1 MPSWLLGP
9 SGRRCRR
16 VGCLPSFCY
25 SRLSSRAGALISWD
39 LRWSQLLGSCRTSA
53 SLILYLGLDDVQ
65 ALLRLSREVFAIFR
79 QILDNFHCQQRPFAA
94 RLLLLMASA
103 APVSEGGEAAGAFL
117 DSGVWNLL
125 DDGLGDQFPEAPAYV
140 DDLRL
145 SEASDPPFGWD
156 DPYGSAEERDWYSQ
170 VQDNDLGSFECV
182 DDEQSKVLVL
192 SAPSS
197 SVSGEVSW
205 LQGRPAEEDAAQQVQ
220 AAENKRRRLSLAKQ
234 PWDSTPSHL
243 SRSFDFFFKGL
254 PSVGVRESLT
264 LTHEEDPAP
273 DFDQIPWTVTRRLAK
288 ARVPKSDA
296 DIRDSALKRLKML
309 ILLDPEATS
318 LGCSLVE
325 QGKALSPDEDIMQS
339 LSDAFRPKAS
349 LTLQKRSL
357 SLQVYVVRSYEASLA
372 SPWRLSEEQMYQVI
386 ASFRREGSKAST
398 ASHILE
404 ALRFLQCDCALQV
417 HQLGGKSCPLGYEG
431 WLRT

>member
-1 MPSWLLGP
+1 MM
-9 SGRRCRR
+9 
-16 VGCLPSFCY
+16 
-25 SRLSSRAGALISWD
+25 ALV
-39 LRWSQLLGSCRTSA
+39 TSPYF
-53 SLILYLGLDDVQ
+53 SP
-65 ALLRLSREVFAIFR
+65 
-79 QILDNFHCQQRPFAA
+79 RP
-94 RLLLLMASA
+94 LLLSMTSGCPRLQIPLSAGMTLM
-103 APVSEGGEAAGAFL
+103 VLQKKGI
-117 DSGVWNLL
+117 
-125 DDGLGDQFPEAPAYV
+125 
-140 DDLRL
+140 
-145 SEASDPPFGWD
+145 
-156 DPYGSAEERDWYSQ
+156 SQ

-182 DDEQSKVLVL
+182 EDEQSKMLVL

-197 SVSGEVSW
+197 CVSGEVSW
-205 LQGRPAEEDAAQQVQ
+205 LQGRPAEEDAAQQVL
-220 AAENKRRRLSLAKQ
+220 AAENKRRRLSLHKQ
-234 PWDSTPSHL
+234 PWESTPSHL
-243 SRSFDFFFKGL
+243 RRSFDFFFEGL
-254 PSVGVRESLT
+254 PSVGVRESPS

-288 ARVPKSDA
+288 ARIPKSDA

-386 ASFRREGSKAST
+386 ASFRHEGAKAST

-404 ALRFLQCDCALQV
+404 ALRFFNAIVRFKYLNLEEVLSSRVRGGVAGALRE
-417 HQLGGKSCPLGYEG
+417 KARPLLLSTVGSI
-431 WLRT
+431 T

>member
-1 MPSWLLGP
+1 MDRGRAALASRSQRPPVPPRRLLTFFLLRQTQLTGWRADILGP
-9 SGRRCRR
+9 S
-16 VGCLPSFCY
+16 L
-25 SRLSSRAGALISWD
+25 
-39 LRWSQLLGSCRTSA
+39 SQLLGSCRTSA
-53 SLILYLGLDDVQ
+53 VLILYLGLDDVQ
-65 ALLRLSREVFAIFR
+65 ALLLLLPAAS
-79 QILDNFHCQQRPFAA
+79 FAA

-103 APVSEGGEAAGAFL
+103 APVSEGGEAAGAFIEP
-117 DSGVWNLL
+117 GVWNLL
-125 DDGLGDQFPEAPAYV
+125 DDGPGDQSPEAPAYV

-145 SEASDPPFGWD
+145 SEASEPPFGWD

-182 DDEQSKVLVL
+182 DDEQSKMLVL

-197 SVSGEVSW
+197 CVSGEVSW
-205 LQGRPAEEDAAQQVQ
+205 LQGRPAEEDAAQQVL
-220 AAENKRRRLSLAKQ
+220 AAENKRRRLSLTKQ
-234 PWDSTPSHL
+234 PWESTPSHL

-288 ARVPKSDA
+288 ARIPKSDA

-339 LSDAFRPKAS
+339 LSDAFRPKA
-349 LTLQKRSL
+349 TCRS
-357 SLQVYVVRSYEASLA
+357 
-372 SPWRLSEEQMYQVI
+372 
-386 ASFRREGSKAST
+386 
-398 ASHILE
+398 
-404 ALRFLQCDCALQV
+404 ALYLCRCMSSDHTRPLWL
-417 HQLGGKSCPLGYEG
+417 HLGV
-431 WLRT
+431 

>member
-1 MPSWLLGP
+1 MDP
-9 SGRRCRR
+9 
-16 VGCLPSFCY
+16 
-25 SRLSSRAGALISWD
+25 
-39 LRWSQLLGSCRTSA
+39 T
-53 SLILYLGLDDVQ
+53 
-65 ALLRLSREVFAIFR
+65 
-79 QILDNFHCQQRPFAA
+79 
-94 RLLLLMASA
+94 

-117 DSGVWNLL
+117 EPGVWNLL
-125 DDGLGDQFPEAPAYV
+125 DDGPGDQSPEAPAYV

-145 SEASDPPFGWD
+145 SEVSDPPFGWD

-220 AAENKRRRLSLAKQ
+220 AAENKRRRLGLAKQ

-243 SRSFDFFFKGL
+243 SRSFDFFFKGM

-264 LTHEEDPAP
+264 LTLEEDPPP

-288 ARVPKSDA
+288 ARIPKSDA

-372 SPWRLSEEQMYQVI
+372 SPWRLSEEQNV
-386 ASFRREGSKAST
+386 SGHR
-398 ASHILE
+398 
-404 ALRFLQCDCALQV
+404 
-417 HQLGGKSCPLGYEG
+417 
-431 WLRT
+431 